1 MKTISNNKFSV
12 IINPFSRIAGF
23 QALLVGFAFI
33 AATSVFAYIFG
44 THFNGLLDI
53 KFGSTEVEYLVFLL
67 YGIINVSVVSI
78 LFYVSGGIVSKS
90 RIRFIDVIG
99 TQTLAR
105 YPYILAPFLNINGI
119 SERAGA
125 YIMYKFLNIGESVQI
140 ENYELILSAVFMLIM
155 LLLIVWMIA
164 LMYNAY
170 RIACNVKG
178 ANAVLS
184 FIIVIFVAE
193 ILTLIINYAFYK
205 PDLINLSF

>member
-1 MKTISNNKFSV
+1 MKTNSNNKFG
-12 IINPFSRIAGF
+12 IMLNPFSRIAGF
-23 QALLVGFAFI
+23 QALLVGFTFI
-33 AATSVFAYIFG
+33 AASSVFAYIFG

-53 KFGSTEVEYLVFLL
+53 KFGSSEIGYHVFII
-67 YGIINVSVVSI
+67 YGVINVTVVSI
-78 LFYVSGGIVSKS
+78 LFYIAGRIVSKS

-99 TQTLAR
+99 TQALAR

-119 SERAGA
+119 SERAGGF
-125 YIMYKFLNIGESVQI
+125 IMYKFLDYGEAAVIS
-140 ENYELILSAVFMLIM
+140 NYELLLAAVFMLIM

-184 FIIVIFVAE
+184 FIIVLFVAE
-193 ILTLIINYAFYK
+193 IITLLINSIFYK
-205 PDLINLSF
+205 PDLMNINF